1 MAIDHLNTN
10 PGSAPKLLSTR
21 HHDAIVELLCD
32 EIPSNLFQLCWLGN
46 HGVRPLG
53 QPDLFSFRGY
63 PVDQDKLGAVSL
75 VITGRL
81 LLIYARTSELAEA
94 FGRWYRDR
102 GMRFE
107 HVVSPASSVEPFWR
121 AYAGPQDGG
130 DIRARLN
137 RGQSMYVLEPNAWSA
152 EDSAAAGSAVPDGL
166 RYATSDDME
175 DVYAASARMHHEET
189 LEDPIQTKPREFRRH
204 VRHRINSD
212 RSFVWYDGDEL
223 IFKADVSAQ
232 GHFGVQI
239 SGVYT
244 TPERRGQGVATRGM
258 HHICRHLFD
267 REVPRIV
274 LYFNDNNGA
283 ARRVYE
289 RVGFSYYTDYQ
300 TIFVADP
307 ATS

>member
-1 MAIDHLNTN
+1 MAIDHLNTDSE
-10 PGSAPKLLSTR
+10 SAPKLLSTR
-21 HHDAIVELLCD
+21 HHDAIVDLLCD

-63 PVDQDKLGAVSL
+63 PDGDSGLGAVSL

-81 LLIYARTSELAEA
+81 LLIYSRTPALAEA
-94 FGRWYRDR
+94 FGRWHRDR

-107 HVVSPASSVEPFWR
+107 HIVSPTASVAPFWR
-121 AYAGPQDGG
+121 AYSSPDETG
-130 DIRARLN
+130 IRARLN
-137 RGQSMYVLEPNAWSA
+137 RDQSMYVLESDTWTPQK
-152 EDSAAAGSAVPDGL
+152 SAAAHTDVPDGL

-175 DVYAASARMHHEET
+175 EVYQASARMHHEET

-204 VRHRINSD
+204 VRHRINSN
-212 RSFVWYDGDEL
+212 RSFVWYEGGDL
-223 IFKADVSAQ
+223 IFKADISAR
-232 GHFGVQI
+232 GRFGVQI
-239 SGVYT
+239 SGVFT
-244 TPERRGQGVATRGM
+244 EPNRRGQGIATRGM
-258 HHICRHLFD
+258 HHICTHLFD
-267 REVPRIV
+267 RDVPRIV
-274 LYFNDNNGA
+274 LYFNDDNA
-283 ARRVYE
+283 PARRVYE

>member
-1 MAIDHLNTN
+1 MAIDHLNTDSE
-10 PGSAPKLLSTR
+10 SAPKLLSTR
-21 HHDAIVELLCD
+21 HHDAIVDLLCD
-32 EIPSNLFQLCWLGN
+32 EIPSNLFQLCWLVN

-63 PVDQDKLGAVSL
+63 ADGEGGLGAVSL

-81 LLIYARTSELAEA
+81 LLIYSRTPEVAEL

-107 HVVSPASSVEPFWR
+107 HIVSPTTSVEPFWR
-121 AYAGPQDGG
+121 AYSSPEGTG
-130 DIRARLN
+130 IRARLN
-137 RGQSMYVLEPNAWSA
+137 RDQSMYVLESDTWTPK
-152 EDSAAAGSAVPDGL
+152 ESAAADTDFPDGL

-175 DVYAASARMHHEET
+175 DVYQASARMHHEET

-204 VRHRINSD
+204 VRHRINSN
-212 RSFVWYDGDEL
+212 RSFVWYEDDEL
-223 IFKADVSAQ
+223 IFKADISAR
-232 GHFGVQI
+232 GRFGVQI
-239 SGVYT
+239 SGVFT
-244 TPERRGQGVATRGM
+244 EPSRRGQGIATLGM
-258 HHICRHLFD
+258 HHICAHLFD
-267 REVPRIV
+267 RDVPRIV
-274 LYFNDNNGA
+274 LYFNDDNA
-283 ARRVYE
+283 PARRVYE